1 MKISIVVPVYNVQ
14 DYLHY
19 AMESLFQQTHSD
31 YEVILVNDGSTDESG
46 RLCQDYADQYEQVF
60 YYSKPNGGL
69 SDARNFGV
77 AQATGDWVTFLDP
90 DDYLEPYSLEL
101 MLALQARYQA
111 DLVSTKVAP
120 TKLYKA
126 YSGYSLSESDLEL
139 PELSPAQALAAMFY
153 NKSATVSACGKLYR
167 KSMLLAHTF
176 PVGKIYED
184 FFVVGQ
190 HVLASPKVVVSPLVT
205 YHYYQRPGSIVNSG
219 FNKKQYDYFQAVE
232 ANRQLI
238 EAFGS
243 EAPTVATALDIK
255 SVAGAFRIVHLMA
268 NAGEKEGIQKVR
280 AWLAPYKKQVM
291 ASQQVS
297 LQFKVKYLLFLYAT
311 PLYLKIRRQD

>member
-1 MKISIVVPVYNVQ
+1 
-14 DYLHY
+14 
-19 AMESLFQQTHSD
+19 
-31 YEVILVNDGSTDESG
+31 
-46 RLCQDYADQYEQVF
+46 
-60 YYSKPNGGL
+60 
-69 SDARNFGV
+69 
-77 AQATGDWVTFLDP
+77 
-90 DDYLEPYSLEL
+90 
-101 MLALQARYQA
+101 
-111 DLVSTKVAP
+111 
-120 TKLYKA
+120 
-126 YSGYSLSESDLEL
+126 
-139 PELSPAQALAAMFY
+139 MFY